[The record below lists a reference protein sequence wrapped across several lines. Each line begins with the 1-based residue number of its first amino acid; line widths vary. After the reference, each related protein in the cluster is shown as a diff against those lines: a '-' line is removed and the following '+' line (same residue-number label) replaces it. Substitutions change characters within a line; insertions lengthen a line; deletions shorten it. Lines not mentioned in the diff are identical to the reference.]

1 MGWIIFGSIVGLI
14 VNIILAGAFSGF
26 AEDKGHEPRA
36 YFWTCF
42 FLGIIGYCMVAAL
55 PDLILREKLEKLV
68 PGEYS
73 KKSKSKKK
81 SKATPQTEDNAADAI
96 QQNLSKNMNT
106 DPDEFIK
113 MINETPT
120 DDLRVIIEDQQEL
133 YSETELNIIKE
144 ILSKRTTV

>member
-1 MGWIIFGSIVGLI
+1 
-14 VNIILAGAFSGF
+14 
-26 AEDKGHEPRA
+26 
-36 YFWTCF
+36 
-42 FLGIIGYCMVAAL
+42 MVAAL